1 MSTLTDISEANSVND
16 YYTAR
21 INTLK
26 ENLLKNIVI
35 INNKFNINLTV
46 DIEVKDNTIIINGNE
61 DFSFVIY
68 KWFKLGKKGSSS
80 YSAVIKLDCPTF
92 PFYPYQAVN
101 ATFSLCVD
109 DDFNICSAIY
119 KGLFNVSG
127 IKSSFV
133 LNFDK
138 NLNFERIVA
147 QSIGLKTKQSY
158 SIDKE
163 NGRLC
168 SLSDESLLFKFY
180 LHQNKEE
187 VKEMLPE
194 CFVPS
199 AYDFNSVDFKDR
211 LKLFDMVIC

>member
-1 MSTLTDISEANSVND
+1 MNTLPEINEDSSVND

-21 INTLK
+21 IEMLK
-26 ENLLKNIVI
+26 ENLLKSIVI

-46 DIEVKDNTIIINGNE
+46 DIEVKDNTIIIHGNE
-61 DFSFVIY
+61 DFAFVIY
-68 KWFKLGKKGSSS
+68 RWFKSGKKGSSS

-101 ATFSLCVD
+101 PTFSICVD

-119 KGLFNVSG
+119 KGLCNVSG

-133 LNFDK
+133 LDFDK
-138 NLNFERIVA
+138 NLEFRRIVA

-158 SIDKE
+158 STDKE
-163 NGRLC
+163 NGRLG
-168 SLSDESLLFKFY
+168 SLSDESLLFKIY
-180 LHQNKEE
+180 LHQHKEE
-187 VKEMLPE
+187 IKELLPE
-194 CFVPS
+194 CFIPS